1 MILSRITLTL
11 TLAMAL
17 PAFSQ
22 QDVHVANPPKAP
34 ALVVSAPSQPFT
46 RTFSTPFSSQNAH
59 TLFTIPAGK
68 RLVIETV
75 SAIHSGGFQPSHA
88 VFGVLIHRNSN
99 GTSVIYHVPSNRVD
113 QTPNGNPG
121 QQMMAQSV
129 VRVRWYADAGDNLQM
144 EILKNAL
151 FSSSTSLTISGYY
164 IDLP

>member
-11 TLAMAL
+11 SLALAL

-22 QDVHVANPPKAP
+22 QDVIVANPPKAP
-34 ALVVSAPSQPFT
+34 ALVVSAPAQPFT
-46 RTFSTPFSSQNAH
+46 RTFSTSFSSQNFH
-59 TLFTIPAGK
+59 TLFTVPAGK

-75 SAIHSGGFQPSHA
+75 SAIHSGGFQASHA
-88 VFGVLIHRNSN
+88 VLGVMIHRNAA
-99 GTSVIYHVPSNRVD
+99 GTPITYHVPSNRID

-129 VRVRWYADAGDNLQM
+129 VRVRWYADAGENVQM

>member
-11 TLAMAL
+11 TLALAL

-34 ALVVSAPSQPFT
+34 ALVVSAPAQPFT
-46 RTFSTPFSSQNAH
+46 RTFSTPFSSQNVH
-59 TLFTIPAGK
+59 SLFTVPAGK

-75 SAIHSGGFQPSHA
+75 TAIHSGGFQSSHA
-88 VFGVLIHRNSN
+88 VLGVLILRNAG
-99 GTSVIYHVPSNRVD
+99 GTPITYNLPSNRVD

-121 QQMMAQSV
+121 QQMLAQSLA
-129 VRVRWYADAGDNLQM
+129 RVRWYLDAGDNLQM

-151 FSSSTSLTISGYY
+151 FSSSTTLTFSGYY